1 MIFFA
6 QLRSQLRSWWNALV
20 HRKRV
25 DQDIEA
31 ELQFHID
38 VHTQQL
44 IDAGISP
51 QEAARRA
58 KIEFGRVDVQKE
70 KYRAAIGLQPLHEIG
85 GDIRYGLRSLYK
97 KPVVS
102 VVAVLSLAL
111 GIGAT
116 TAIFSLIY
124 SALFHPFPYADA
136 DRIVNPAVVNEE
148 HPQVPTWFALTPPQ
162 FESLSKAKSIESI
175 VGFMLTGLTATG
187 EDLADDVR
195 AAYVTSNAS
204 SFFGMRTK
212 IGRSIQPF
220 DVATGMPPSNVV
232 VLDYK
237 FWQRKYNGDPNV
249 IGQVL
254 QLNHVNYAIIGVMPQ
269 RFAFTETVGNADVY
283 IPWTAARIDHLF
295 PWIKLRPGVSV
306 TTANAELQ
314 SFLTQ
319 FKRETP
325 KHFPAS
331 FHVSVQ
337 PIIEPYVHRTG
348 RTLALLFAS
357 VIVLLL
363 IGCANCSVLLFAY
376 GESRQ
381 HELAIRTAI
390 GASRFRIVR
399 QLLIES
405 LAISCAGAA
414 IGVAASFWLAEVP
427 LRLMP
432 NAFPQEAAISI
443 NLPILV
449 FSIGLALIVGL
460 LSGLSPALRLSRP
473 NVSQVIQSIAR
484 ATGAG
489 TSKRTL
495 NILIGL
501 QIVLTFL
508 LLGSAGA
515 AIAGFMKITSTE
527 LGYEP
532 HHLMA
537 IGVPLKRDTA
547 KNQRVRAAY
556 IDQLRE
562 RVAAV
567 PSVLSVA
574 VAPDSLPPAPPFNG
588 TGTFEILGGQS
599 QQEQRAMIFLV
610 SPEYFA
616 TLKIP
621 LLKGRLWDQAENQ
634 RGDFVAVVNQTL
646 AQRYWPNG
654 DAIGHQ
660 IRADSLKDDG
670 APLSAASPQS
680 GEWRQ
685 IVGVVADSRNNGLEQ
700 PTAPALFVPYPTF
713 MWDNT
718 QLFIRTADLPLA
730 SLQAIRTALH
740 SVDPEQR
747 TMTEIGDLEEVLQ
760 RQPVWTQQR
769 LFSILFS
776 FFAFL
781 ALVLASVGLASTV
794 RFAIARRTNELGIR
808 MALGAQRSH
817 ILWIVV
823 RATLGTVASGIAVG
837 LLLNLSL
844 EKVLQHWS
852 SGSVS
857 APWTLVWVTLL
868 LLICATLACLLPARE
883 AAKVD
888 PIKTLRCD

>member
-6 QLRSQLRSWWNALV
+6 QLRSQLPSWWNALV
-20 HRKRV
+20 HRKRI

-38 VHTQQL
+38 AHTQQL
-44 IDAGISP
+44 IDTGISP

-58 KIEFGRVDVQKE
+58 RIEVGRVDVQKE

-85 GDIRYGLRSLYK
+85 GDIRYGLRSLYQ

-124 SALFHPFPYADA
+124 SALFHPFPYAGA
-136 DRIVNPAVVNEE
+136 DRIVNPAVVNEA

-175 VGFMLTGLTATG
+175 VGFMLAGLTATS
-187 EDLADDVR
+187 EDLAEDVR

-204 SFFGMRTK
+204 SFFGMRAK

-237 FWQRKYNGDPNV
+237 FWQRKYNGDPNI
-249 IGQVL
+249 IGRVL
-254 QLNHVNYAIIGVMPQ
+254 QLNHENYAIIGVMPQ

-283 IPWTAARIDHLF
+283 IPWTPARIDHLF

-306 TTANAELQ
+306 ATASAELQ
-314 SFLTQ
+314 SFLNQ

-363 IGCANCSVLLFAY
+363 IGCANCSILLFAY

-390 GASRFRIVR
+390 GASRSRIVR

-405 LAISCAGAA
+405 IAISSAGAA
-414 IGVAASFWLAEVP
+414 IGVAASFWLAELP

-443 NLPILV
+443 NLPILG
-449 FSIGLALIVGL
+449 FSISLALIAGL

-473 NVSQVIQSIAR
+473 NVSQVIQSTAR
-484 ATGAG
+484 AAGAG

-501 QIVLTFL
+501 QIVLTFV

-515 AIAGFMKITSTE
+515 AIAGFMKITSTD

-532 HHLMA
+532 HHVMA
-537 IGVPLKRDTA
+537 IGVPLKRDTT

-556 IDQLRE
+556 IDQLRQ

-567 PSVLSVA
+567 PSVVSVA
-574 VAPDSLPPAPPFNG
+574 VAADSIPPAPPFNG

-621 LLKGRLWDQAENQ
+621 LLKGRAWGQAEN
-634 RGDFVAVVNQTL
+634 
-646 AQRYWPNG
+646 
-654 DAIGHQ
+654 
-660 IRADSLKDDG
+660 
-670 APLSAASPQS
+670 
-680 GEWRQ
+680 
-685 IVGVVADSRNNGLEQ
+685 
-700 PTAPALFVPYPTF
+700 
-713 MWDNT
+713 
-718 QLFIRTADLPLA
+718 
-730 SLQAIRTALH
+730 
-740 SVDPEQR
+740 
-747 TMTEIGDLEEVLQ
+747 
-760 RQPVWTQQR
+760 
-769 LFSILFS
+769 
-776 FFAFL
+776 
-781 ALVLASVGLASTV
+781 
-794 RFAIARRTNELGIR
+794 
-808 MALGAQRSH
+808 
-817 ILWIVV
+817 
-823 RATLGTVASGIAVG
+823 
-837 LLLNLSL
+837 
-844 EKVLQHWS
+844 
-852 SGSVS
+852 
-857 APWTLVWVTLL
+857 
-868 LLICATLACLLPARE
+868 
-883 AAKVD
+883 
-888 PIKTLRCD
+888 